1 MKVVVRKRKV
11 GNIPLLEVVAEDKI
25 YEPLPLIIY
34 YHGWPNQ
41 RGEDYGKNNNTNTNN
56 EGNGV

>member
-1 MKVVVRKRKV
+1 MKVVVRKRTV

-34 YHGWPNQ
+34 YHGWQ
-41 RGEDYGKNNNTNTNN
+41 TAKRISADSRSKN
-56 EGNGV
+56 